1 MIRIKSPQLYQLSY
15 QPKPRGIG
23 SELDSHAAGLG
34 VGVCALYGTASS
46 EAPGTYTTGCA
57 SSRSF
62 DAAATALDAL
72 TPAVER

>member
-1 MIRIKSPQLYQLSY
+1 
-15 QPKPRGIG
+15 
-23 SELDSHAAGLG
+23 
-34 VGVCALYGTASS
+34 VCALYGTASS